1 MEKKGG
7 LTLQPIILYT
17 LSTCPTC
24 LKAKKGLTAEG
35 IAFEERVIDDS
46 VQYQNE
52 VETLSNQFTVPVMV
66 HPDGRVEVGYKGEY
80 G

>member
-1 MEKKGG
+1 MQK
-7 LTLQPIILYT
+7 LILYT

-24 LKAKKGLTAEG
+24 EKARKGLKAEG
-35 IAFEERVIDDS
+35 IDFEERVIDDS
-46 VQYQNE
+46 VEFQNQ
-52 VETLSNQFTVPVMV
+52 VETLSNQFTVPVLV

>member
-1 MEKKGG
+1 M
-7 LTLQPIILYT
+7 QSIILYT

-24 LKAKKGLTAEG
+24 QKAREGLKAEG
-35 IAFEERVIDDS
+35 IQFEERVIDDS
-46 VQYQNE
+46 VQFQSE
-52 VETLSNQFTVPVMV
+52 VEQLSNQFTVPVLV

>member
-1 MEKKGG
+1 M
-7 LTLQPIILYT
+7 QQIILYT

-24 LKAKKGLTAEG
+24 KKAREGLLADG

-46 VQYQNE
+46 IEYQNE
-52 VETLSNQFTVPVMV
+52 VEQLSQQFTVPVLV